1 MSHTFNVDMV
11 EEHEDGSATFTV
23 NGDKASMQPKN
34 PGEGRP
40 WISRFQ
46 RDRLIYE
53 DFSRGMPPI
62 ELSFKYTLSKARI
75 NDIIHAKTI
84 QYRRLGKY
92 SGYGSVSRDMFVA
105 EFGRAPEVLYHLL
118 PHIKA
123 IRLIAE
129 GEKP

>member
-1 MSHTFNVDMV
+1 MSTMD
-11 EEHEDGSATFTV
+11 SL
-23 NGDKASMQPKN
+23 QPKN
-34 PGEGRP
+34 SGEGRP

-84 QYRRLGKY
+84 QNRRLGKY

-123 IRLIAE
+123 IRSIVE

>member
-1 MSHTFNVDMV
+1 MSTMD
-11 EEHEDGSATFTV
+11 SL
-23 NGDKASMQPKN
+23 QPKN

-40 WISRFQ
+40 WVSRFQ

-84 QYRRLGKY
+84 QNRRLGKY

-123 IRLIAE
+123 IRSIAE

>member
-1 MSHTFNVDMV
+1 VSTMDSL
-11 EEHEDGSATFTV
+11 
-23 NGDKASMQPKN
+23 QPKN
-34 PGEGRP
+34 PWEGRP
-40 WISRFQ
+40 WVSRFQ

-84 QYRRLGKY
+84 QNRRLGKY

-123 IRLIAE
+123 IRSIAE
-129 GEKP
+129 GKKP

>member
-1 MSHTFNVDMV
+1 MSTMD
-11 EEHEDGSATFTV
+11 SL
-23 NGDKASMQPKN
+23 QPKN

-75 NDIIHAKTI
+75 NNIIHAKTI

-92 SGYGSVSRDMFVA
+92 SNYGSVSRDMFVADMFVA

-123 IRLIAE
+123 IRSIAE